1 MKKIFALIIAISM
14 LQGVWAQKEGRF
26 RTDLNL
32 GYAIPV
38 EGNGGVLFQVE
49 PKYNIKNNMNVGLR
63 IGAAYIKRDLDPAL
77 LAIGIAAPYSLGF
90 SFLGT
95 YNYHFNGGTKQ
106 LIPFVGAGM
115 GLFLINKLGADL
127 TVPVP
132 VEGIID
138 ANAKFGGMIRAGAE
152 WKKFRFSLEYDFVPN
167 SEISTANGPKIG
179 EISNSYLGI
188 SVGYFFGGGN
198 WRAPKPPVEKKEK

>member
-1 MKKIFALIIAISM
+1 MKKIVTLMGAILILST
-14 LQGVWAQKEGRF
+14 VWAQEEGRF

-38 EGNGGVLFQVE
+38 EGKGGYLFQVE
-49 PKYNIKNNMNVGLR
+49 PKYNIKANMNVGLR
-63 IGAAYIKRDLDPAL
+63 IGAAYLERELDPAL

-95 YNYHFNGGTKQ
+95 YNYYFNAGSKQ

-115 GLFLINKLGADL
+115 GIFLINKLGKDL
-127 TVPVP
+127 TVSVP

-138 ANAKFGGMIRAGAE
+138 SSVKFGGVIRAGAE
-152 WKKFRFSLEYDFVPN
+152 WKKFRFSLEYDAIPN
-167 SEISTANGPKIG
+167 SKVSTANGPTVG
-179 EISNSYLGI
+179 EISNSYFGI
-188 SVGYFFGGGN
+188 SVGYFFGGGDWKSN
-198 WRAPKPPVEKKEK
+198 